1 MKKSLVALAA
11 LAVVGAASAQS
22 SVTIYGRAELGARHN
37 GATPTT
43 GSSNQMETSNG
54 TSRIGFTGVED
65 LGGGL
70 KATFKLETRMGLESG
85 SNDGT
90 NGARPFWQ
98 GESTVGLAG
107 GFGSVRLGRALTAY
121 RNIDSSGDP
130 WGTEKV
136 ASLAPASVKSDT
148 TNATSVAGVVTP
160 DSAYSDGGGLARTDG
175 IHWVSNDYS
184 GFKGAL
190 SFGFKSQSPAV
201 TGQQRLANAIT
212 GTTPAA
218 GSVPYAPGT
227 KSDISAAIWYAQGP
241 IYIGGGYEQNRRDET
256 GWTVAGSYDFGG
268 MMGAS
273 GLKLMAAY
281 TVKDT
286 AIAGPDYKATS
297 LAVVIPFGA
306 FTFKGGYIDAK
317 AEGSGSKTG
326 NSKLGLGLDYALSKR
341 TSLYSA
347 YGDPKGPIK
356 ASYEIGINHTF

>member
-22 SVTIYGRAELGARHN
+22 SVTIYGRAELGIQKNPGVPVR
-37 GATPTT
+37 
-43 GSSNQMETSNG
+43 MDTSNG

-90 NGARPFWQ
+90 NGGRPFWQ

-107 GFGSVRLGRALTAY
+107 AFGSVRLGRALTAY

-136 ASLAPASVKSDT
+136 ASLAPQSVKSDT
-148 TNATSVAGVVTP
+148 TNTADG
-160 DSAYSDGGGLARTDG
+160 AYSDGGGLARTDG

-190 SFGFKSQSPAV
+190 SYGPKGQSNAV
-201 TGQQRLANAIT
+201 VGQQRLSNAIT
-212 GTTPAA
+212 GAA
-218 GSVPYAPGT
+218 AAANGFPVGI

-317 AEGSGSKTG
+317 AEGSGSKTAG
-326 NSKLGLGLDYALSKR
+326 GSKLGLGLDYALSKR

-347 YGDPKGPIK
+347 YGNPKGAVK
-356 ASYEIGINHTF
+356 ASYEVGVNHTF